1 MTEAVIQTFKYFVT
15 ESFNK
20 TQSCAMCIYYDSFL
34 YFSSAC
40 SQFLYIS
47 LTESCFS
54 SDTIQTVTAGARAE
68 GETLEELG

>member
-1 MTEAVIQTFKYFVT
+1 MIEAVIYTFKYFVI

-20 TQSCAMCIYYDSFL
+20 TQGCATCIYYDCFL
-34 YFSSAC
+34 YFPSAC

-54 SDTIQTVTAGARAE
+54 SDNIQTVTAGARAE